1 MVFTA
6 ATLNVTF
13 AFFFGA
19 QNLRAQIL
27 MTAFLALLTFT
38 AVFAIVEINY
48 PFTGPSNV
56 GSHPLSVVLEDF
68 SHKE

>member
-1 MVFTA
+1 
-6 ATLNVTF
+6 
-13 AFFFGA
+13 
-19 QNLRAQIL
+19 